1 MKNLRKVAAITLCA
15 ALSITSVF
23 ANGAGEKTEVKQQ
36 GMTFSNWTGSE
47 AGSKDVIEWMISS
60 FNETQGPENKVTQIN
75 WPWGDTESQ
84 LALRAQSSEQF
95 DVAQIDIK
103 MLPAL
108 AQAGVLADLSEIFP
122 SDYFTSNFTKGSM
135 EVGQYKG
142 VQYGVPWTVAPI
154 AMISNTQILKDSG
167 VDFEVKTIADFEK
180 ACKMVLTN
188 HPANTD
194 SDKGN
199 DVVPFA
205 AMTKD
210 SGTAAPDY
218 LVWLW
223 TFGGDVFD
231 GDGNCVIDSKD
242 SIEAL
247 KWFKS
252 LKDRGY
258 IQDAM
263 GRGDARILFKEGR
276 VAFYNDALGAKGAIQ
291 NEKFGDI
298 EDYVLPICNPTLTET
313 SLPEANAW
321 GHLLVVIKKT
331 PKSADAMKFI
341 EYLLSD
347 DVALEYFEQTGSLP
361 SKNSVLASKSVTED
375 YWSNSWTPILQNAR
389 LTELVGMNAAA
400 YKSIITEELQS
411 LLSGAKSPEDVAKT
425 MKSRIDN
432 I

>member
-1 MKNLRKVAAITLCA
+1 
-15 ALSITSVF
+15 
-23 ANGAGEKTEVKQQ
+23 
-36 GMTFSNWTGSE
+36 
-47 AGSKDVIEWMISS
+47 
-60 FNETQGPENKVTQIN
+60 
-75 WPWGDTESQ
+75 
-84 LALRAQSSEQF
+84 
-95 DVAQIDIK
+95 
-103 MLPAL
+103 
-108 AQAGVLADLSEIFP
+108 
-122 SDYFTSNFTKGSM
+122 M
-135 EVGQYKG
+135 EVGQYRG

-167 VDFEVKTIADFEK
+167 VDFEVKTMADFEK
-180 ACKMVLTN
+180 ACEMVLKN

-194 SDKGN
+194 SNKGN
-199 DVVPFA
+199 DVIPFA

-223 TFGGDVFD
+223 TFGGEVFD
-231 GDGNCVIDSKD
+231 ADGNCTLDTD
-242 SIEAL
+242 ESIEAL

-252 LKDRGY
+252 LKDKGY
-258 IQDAM
+258 IQEAM

-276 VAFYNDALGAKGAIQ
+276 VAFYNDALGAKGAIK
-291 NEKFGDI
+291 NEKFGSI
-298 EDYVLPICNPTLTET
+298 EDYVLPICNPVINEGD
-313 SLPEANAW
+313 LPQANAW
-321 GHLLVVIKKT
+321 GHLLVIIKKS
-331 PKSADAMKFI
+331 PKSADAKTFI

-347 DVALEYFEQTGSLP
+347 EVALKYFDVTGQLP
-361 SKNSVLASKSVTED
+361 STNSVLASDAITSD

-411 LLSGAKSPEDVAKT
+411 LLSGNKTPEEVAKT